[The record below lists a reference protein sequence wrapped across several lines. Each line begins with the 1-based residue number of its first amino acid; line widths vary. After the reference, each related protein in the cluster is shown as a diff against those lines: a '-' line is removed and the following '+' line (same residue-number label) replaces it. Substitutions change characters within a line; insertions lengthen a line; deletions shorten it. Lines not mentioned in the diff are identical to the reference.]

1 MCDYVRSMQVV
12 IAEVKCKLTGIET
25 AQYSYYYYVFLLR
38 LFLSLNYSRDK
49 QQQQQKSRQRK
60 STILAFQSFCVYMF
74 FFVF

>member
-25 AQYSYYYYVFLLR
+25 AQYSCYYYVFLLR

-49 QQQQQKSRQRK
+49 QQQQQQRK
-60 STILAFQSFCVYMF
+60 
-74 FFVF
+74 

>member
-38 LFLSLNYSRDK
+38 LFLSLNYSRDTIQYNTIQHSLFNEGNVINRDKK
-49 QQQQQKSRQRK
+49 QQQQK
-60 STILAFQSFCVYMF
+60 
-74 FFVF
+74 